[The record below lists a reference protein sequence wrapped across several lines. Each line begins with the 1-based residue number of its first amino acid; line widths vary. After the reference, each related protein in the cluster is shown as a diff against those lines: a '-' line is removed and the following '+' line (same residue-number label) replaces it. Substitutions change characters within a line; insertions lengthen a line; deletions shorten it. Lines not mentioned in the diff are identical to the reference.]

1 MRSVSAA
8 SSMPKSRGRSQ
19 ASRRSAT
26 GRAPPGR
33 AVLTRRKKFRMDPLS
48 RVLRAIGH
56 ALDPRRP
63 IFAVSGIL
71 AALAGL
77 IFLFAA
83 GYVHRASARAD
94 KAVSAIAADAGFG
107 ISAIRLS
114 GARYAPPGEI
124 LGALGFQPGD
134 SIFGVDPQRAREN
147 LRKLDWIADAQI
159 SRHYPDLVFV
169 NVVERAPFALW
180 QSDRG
185 PYVVDG
191 SGKPIAPADSRRFRR
206 MPLFIGDVPAGAGH
220 LVAAIHLNHA
230 VAARA
235 KAMQRVEGRRWNLI
249 LDDGV
254 VVKLPEDNW
263 QREIAALE
271 HLIVDR
277 AVLERDITEIDLR
290 DHDHYIFVVRHAAP
304 TSKNS
309 GGEPT

>member
-8 SSMPKSRGRSQ
+8 SSMPKNRGRAQ
-19 ASRRSAT
+19 ASRRSAA
-26 GRAPPGR
+26 GRAPQGR
-33 AVLTRRKKFRMDPLS
+33 AVLTRRKKLRMDSMS
-48 RVLRAIGH
+48 RLLRAIGH
-56 ALDPRRP
+56 VLDPRRP

-71 AALAGL
+71 VALAGV

-83 GYVHRASARAD
+83 GYVHRANARAD
-94 KAVSAIAADAGFG
+94 QAVSAIAADAGFG

-169 NVVERAPFALW
+169 HVVERTPFALW

-191 SGKPIAPADSRRFRR
+191 SGKPIGPADTARFRR
-206 MPLFIGDVPAGAGH
+206 MPLFIGDVPAGAGQ
-220 LVAAIHLNHA
+220 LVAAIRLNQA

-271 HLIVDR
+271 HLIVDK
-277 AVLERDITEIDLR
+277 AVLERDISEIDLR
-290 DHDHYIFVVRHAAP
+290 DHDHYMFVVRHAP
-304 TSKNS
+304 PPPKSS